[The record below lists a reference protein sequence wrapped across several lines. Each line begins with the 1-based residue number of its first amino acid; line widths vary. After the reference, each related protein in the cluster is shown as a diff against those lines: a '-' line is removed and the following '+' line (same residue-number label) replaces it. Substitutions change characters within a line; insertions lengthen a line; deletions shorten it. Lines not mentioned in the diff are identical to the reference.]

1 MEFLIWMAI
10 GIALMAVELVVPG
23 GILGLIG
30 YCVFLWGVFEALGE
44 GTMALYAV
52 LGLTALL
59 IVLIIM
65 FFNHFEKT
73 WIGKLFTLGQRSTT
87 KAGYVSNDVLDDLAG
102 KEGVAHTTLRPAGIA
117 KIDGN
122 LVDVVT
128 EGDFIDAG
136 SPIVVLRVVGG
147 RNIVRKRD

>member
-1 MEFLIWMAI
+1 MKKVFKLEDLDCAHCAKKME
-10 GIALMAVELVVPG
+10 
-23 GILGLIG
+23 
-30 YCVFLWGVFEALGE
+30 
-44 GTMALYAV
+44 
-52 LGLTALL
+52 
-59 IVLIIM
+59 
-65 FFNHFEKT
+65 
-73 WIGKLFTLGQRSTT
+73 
-87 KAGYVSNDVLDDLAG
+87 D
-102 KEGVAHTTLRPAGIA
+102 GIA

>member
-1 MEFLIWMAI
+1 M
-10 GIALMAVELVVPG
+10 
-23 GILGLIG
+23 
-30 YCVFLWGVFEALGE
+30 WGVFIGLG
-44 GTMALYAV
+44 GTDIALYAV
-52 LGLTALL
+52 LGIT
-59 IVLIIM
+59 IVLVVVLLT
-65 FFNHFEKT
+65 FFNHFSKT

-87 KAGYVSNDVLDDLAG
+87 KAGYVSNDVLKNLAG

-136 SPIVVLRVVGG
+136 SPLWCFVL
-147 RNIVRKRD
+147 

>member
-1 MEFLIWMAI
+1 
-10 GIALMAVELVVPG
+10 
-23 GILGLIG
+23 
-30 YCVFLWGVFEALGE
+30 
-44 GTMALYAV
+44 
-52 LGLTALL
+52 
-59 IVLIIM
+59 M

-87 KAGYVSNDVLDDLAG
+87 KAGYVSNDVLDDLVG
-102 KEGVAHTTLRPAGIA
+102 KEGVAHNTLSPAGIA

>member
-1 MEFLIWMAI
+1 MDYIFWLIIGLVLMAI
-10 GIALMAVELVVPG
+10 ELVVPG
-23 GILGLIG
+23 GIAGLIG
-30 YCVFLWGVFEALGE
+30 YCLFMWGVFIGLG
-44 GTMALYAV
+44 GTDIALYAV
-52 LGLTALL
+52 LGIT
-59 IVLIIM
+59 IVLVVVLLT
-65 FFNHFEKT
+65 FFNHFS
-73 WIGKLFTLGQRSTT
+73 GQRSTT
-87 KAGYVSNDVLDDLAG
+87 KAGYVSNDVLKDLAG

>member
-10 GIALMAVELVVPG
+10 GVSLMAVELVVPG

-30 YCVFLWGVFEALGE
+30 YCAFLWGVYVALGE
-44 GTMALYAV
+44 GTVALYAV

-59 IVLIIM
+59 IVIIIV
-65 FFNHFEKT
+65 FFEKT
-73 WIGKLFTLGQRSTT
+73 WLGKLFTLGQRSTT
-87 KAGYVSNDVLDDLAG
+87 KAGYVSNDVLEDLAG

-117 KIDGN
+117 KINGN

-147 RNIVRKRD
+147 RNIVRKLD

>member
-1 MEFLIWMAI
+1 MCF
-10 GIALMAVELVVPG
+10 P
-23 GILGLIG
+23 LG
-30 YCVFLWGVFEALGE
+30 CFVALGE
-44 GTMALYAV
+44 GTVWRYMLY

-59 IVLIIM
+59 IVLIIV

-87 KAGYVSNDVLDDLAG
+87 KAGYVSNDVLEDLAG

-136 SPIVVLRVVGG
+136 SPIVVIACCR
-147 RNIVRKRD
+147 RPQYC

>member
-1 MEFLIWMAI
+1 MDYIFWLIIGLVLMAI
-10 GIALMAVELVVPG
+10 ELVIPG
-23 GILGLIG
+23 GIAGLIG
-30 YCVFLWGVFEALGE
+30 YCLFMWGVFIGI
-44 GTMALYAV
+44 T
-52 LGLTALL
+52 
-59 IVLIIM
+59 IVLVVVLLT
-65 FFNHFEKT
+65 FFNHFSKT

-87 KAGYVSNDVLDDLAG
+87 KAGYISNDVLEDLVG
-102 KEGVAHTTLRPAGIA
+102 KEGVAHSTLRPAGIA